1 MPYYKLKKKQDAGFP
16 PSHLSDPDGIL
27 AVGGEITE
35 SRLLRAYHSGM
46 YYWHHPLEPV
56 RWWSPDPRLVFFT
69 QAVMLPV
76 SVPGAAFT
84 SRLAQC
90 PEPLLRLCQDHYN
103 LPGQIGPAWLSDRM
117 FQIFSGLYKK
127 GLLHI
132 QEVWQGPELVGGFFG
147 VRLGEIC
154 FGEYAVAKAPGADTF
169 AILYAAC
176 HLSQMGV
183 HLIDMQKETARC
195 SVLEYDAISRV
206 DYLDRCRSNEA
217 KSPA

>member
-1 MPYYKLKKKQDAGFP
+1 
-16 PSHLSDPDGIL
+16 
-27 AVGGEITE
+27 
-35 SRLLRAYHSGM
+35 
-46 YYWHHPLEPV
+46 
-56 RWWSPDPRLVFFT
+56 
-69 QAVMLPV
+69 MLPV